1 MHEPLMPSLDMD
13 LRLAARREEADGIES
28 FELVH
33 PEGHLLPSFEAG
45 AHILVQAAPG
55 VLRAYSLCND
65 PSERHRYLIG
75 VLRTSDSRGGSVA
88 LHEALHAGMLIR
100 TSRPRNAFG
109 LANGASRSILL
120 GGGIGITPLLA
131 MAAHLAA
138 AQADFVLHYC
148 TRDASRTAFTGHI
161 AQASYARNVRFHQD
175 DGPDVQRFNAAQALG
190 QPTPGT
196 HVYVCGPA
204 GFIAHAMSTAKG
216 LGWPA
221 SQLHSEYFT
230 PPAAPADE
238 LAAEAAFDLVLT
250 SSGRRIAVR
259 AGQSAAHA
267 LQDAG
272 VPLVMSCEQGICG
285 TCVTTVLQG
294 TPDHRDHY
302 LTDEDRRRNDCFMP
316 CCSRA
321 CSAELVLDL

>member
-1 MHEPLMPSLDMD
+1 MLEALIPRLDMD
-13 LRLAARREEADGIES
+13 LRLAARREEADGILS

-33 PEGHLLPSFEAG
+33 PEGRLLPPFEAG
-45 AHILVQAAPG
+45 AHILVQTSPG
-55 VLRAYSLCND
+55 IVRAYSLCND

-75 VLRTSDSRGGSVA
+75 VLRAPDSRGGSVA
-88 LHEALHAGMLIR
+88 LHDALHAGMAIR
-100 TSRPRNAFG
+100 ASHPRNAFA
-109 LANGASRSILL
+109 LASGASRSILL

-131 MAAHLAA
+131 MAAHLAVT
-138 AQADFVLHYC
+138 QADFVLHYC

-175 DGPDVQRFNAAQALG
+175 DGADAQRFDAAQALG
-190 QPTPGT
+190 WPTPGT

-204 GFIAHAMSTAKG
+204 GFIAHVMSTAEG

-230 PPAAPADE
+230 PPEEPADAH
-238 LAAEAAFDLVLT
+238 AAGVAFDLVLA
-250 SSGRRIAVR
+250 SSGRRVTVR
-259 AGQSAAHA
+259 AGQSAAQA

-302 LTDEDRRRNDCFMP
+302 LTEEDRERNDCFMP
-316 CCSRA
+316 CRSRA